1 MITLGELKEKLMQL
15 DEVTLMETLELTS
28 SDLVD
33 RFSDIIEN
41 KYDDLIGDFDEITP
55 FDNPPWDND

>member
-1 MITLGELKEKLMQL
+1 MITLVELKEKLAQL

-28 SDLVD
+28 SDLVN

-41 KYDDLIGDFDEITP
+41 KYEDLIGEFDEITP
-55 FDNPPWDND
+55 FDNTPWDND